1 MPMAHAE
8 VRSPKVFKSTSPFS
22 HATLTTGTRF
32 LHVTGQ
38 AAQGPDGQ
46 LVGRGDITRQTV
58 QALENLKA
66 LVEAAGG
73 TLADVARLRIYL
85 TTRDHLAPVKAVR
98 RQYFREPYPATTVI
112 QVAGL
117 DDPEWLVEIEATAV
131 LP

>member
-1 MPMAHAE
+1 MAHTE
-8 VRSPKVFKSTSPFS
+8 VKSPKVYKSTSPFS
-22 HATLTTGTRF
+22 HATLTTGSRF

-38 AAQGPDGQ
+38 AAQGLDGRT
-46 LVGRGDITRQTV
+46 VGKGDVTAQTV

-73 TLADVARLRIYL
+73 TLADVARIRIYL
-85 TTRDHLAPVKAVR
+85 TTRDHLGPVKEVR
-98 RQYFREPYPATTVI
+98 RRYFREPYPATTVL

-117 DDPEWLVEIEATAV
+117 DDPDWLVEIEATAV